1 MATADEYAQWIV
13 NNEDKKGSEDF
24 NTVVKAYQEAKAE
37 ETAMATPS
45 KEGPV
50 SPEVGAIAGAV
61 VPAAV
66 GNFSLANP
74 YGTTLSEAGQALKSG
89 VQTAASKVG
98 SANLGTAGSLAA
110 DAYAALHGL
119 PPVATIGKKIIQS
132 AMPGSGTTI
141 AEGLSALGQ
150 GAKGMAGGLA
160 NAGRFV
166 ATGAMAP
173 ENLFTLPYQ
182 MAAYEQA
189 KIRANPYAP
198 EYATNP
204 YAMSYRS
211 QDTATP
217 ITQRQAGAMNAR
229 NAVANVA
236 TGYTP
241 NPQEAQNILASGD
254 ERMINMYGGRLKLKG
269 LASPGPN
276 AFNSGFAQQLNTM
289 GR

>member
-1 MATADEYAQWIV
+1 V
-13 NNEDKKGSEDF
+13 
-24 NTVVKAYQEAKAE
+24 
-37 ETAMATPS
+37 
-45 KEGPV
+45 
-50 SPEVGAIAGAV
+50 
-61 VPAAV
+61 
-66 GNFSLANP
+66 
-74 YGTTLSEAGQALKSG
+74 
-89 VQTAASKVG
+89 
-98 SANLGTAGSLAA
+98 
-110 DAYAALHGL
+110 
-119 PPVATIGKKIIQS
+119 
-132 AMPGSGTTI
+132 
-141 AEGLSALGQ
+141 
-150 GAKGMAGGLA
+150 
-160 NAGRFV
+160 
-166 ATGAMAP
+166 AP
-173 ENLFTLPYQ
+173 ESAFLMPYQ
-182 MAAYEQA
+182 MAAYEQE
-189 KIRANPYAP
+189 KIRANPNAP

-204 YAMSYRS
+204 YAQSYRS